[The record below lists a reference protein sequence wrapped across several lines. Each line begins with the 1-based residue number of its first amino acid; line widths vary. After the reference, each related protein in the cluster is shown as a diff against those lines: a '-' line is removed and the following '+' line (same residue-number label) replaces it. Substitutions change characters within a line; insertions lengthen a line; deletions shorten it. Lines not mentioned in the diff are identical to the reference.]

1 MEEREKANSESHAV
15 SSLVSQYM
23 TVPSSATLRTA
34 PAPETL
40 KKRLLPASCSRL
52 ELQQQRMLRS
62 YTGIQDGA
70 HLCFCSTQPDTSNG
84 NAYTVR
90 PLRPVYTA
98 AFADTKLCCLV
109 TCPESSCSHSI
120 TGIKLATSCLQD
132 VAITIKNE

>member
-34 PAPETL
+34 PETL
-40 KKRLLPASCSRL
+40 KKRLLPTSCSRL

-62 YTGIQDGA
+62 YTEIQDGA
-70 HLCFCSTQPDTSNG
+70 HLCFCSTQPDTS

-109 TCPESSCSHSI
+109 TCPESSCSYSI

-132 VAITIKNE
+132 VAITIKNK

>member
-34 PAPETL
+34 PGTL

-70 HLCFCSTQPDTSNG
+70 HLCFCSTQPDTSNS
-84 NAYTVR
+84 NTYTVR

-132 VAITIKNE
+132 AAITIKNE